1 MWKPRNQTQRAAF
14 RREARVTVPVNPVVG
29 SDVDHQAFLGTL
41 ALHWDISIY
50 ILYHF
55 VKGRRVSC
63 WCQISCDFNSRN
75 WPANQRFSGGIVA
88 DWQRNMGPLEKP
100 LGVSN
105 RPLVNRL
112 RFHHISPRKSGD
124 PAVLQFWLGTRPG
137 NFLHFANLK
146 PWRRNSWFT
155 QLQNGGSFQFVFL
168 LTFTK
173 PGTQSNKKTFF
184 VRIGFQGFPLLCL
197 PGVYSWIWTASS
209 WISP

>member
-14 RREARVTVPVNPVVG
+14 RREARVWNCASGWVAWMLTIKNP
-29 SDVDHQAFLGTL
+29 GTL
-41 ALHWDISIY
+41 AQHWDISIY

-55 VKGRRVSC
+55 VKRRRVSC

-105 RPLVNRL
+105 KRSTGSDFTI
-112 RFHHISPRKSGD
+112 FHHENPGIP
-124 PAVLQFWLGTRPG
+124 VWQFWLGTRPG

-146 PWRRNSWFT
+146 PWRRNNWFT
-155 QLQNGGSFQFVFL
+155 QLQHGGSFQFVFC
-168 LTFTK
+168 
-173 PGTQSNKKTFF
+173 S
-184 VRIGFQGFPLLCL
+184 RL
-197 PGVYSWIWTASS
+197 PGRVPNQTRKHSLFGWDFRGSHCCVYQGCTNRWFCSS
-209 WISP
+209 SSTGPDL